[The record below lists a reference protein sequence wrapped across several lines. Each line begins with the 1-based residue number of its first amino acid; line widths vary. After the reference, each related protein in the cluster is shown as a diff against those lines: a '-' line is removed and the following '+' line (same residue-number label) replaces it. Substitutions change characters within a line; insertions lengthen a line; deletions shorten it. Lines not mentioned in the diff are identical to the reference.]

1 MSTKAASAAAP
12 NWRVARIRALSG
24 CSRSLQGVNNA
35 TNCALLALRVGFGL
49 MLCAHGYNKIFGG
62 GKLAGT
68 ARWFGSMGLKW
79 PQWQARIAAATE
91 IGSGLLLALGL
102 ATPLAAG
109 GFIGLMLVAIA
120 VDHRK
125 NGFFVFRPG
134 EGWEYCAGVALVALA
149 IGAIGAGKYSI
160 DHAIHK
166 DVQDWTGA
174 VIALVAG
181 VGGAALQLAVCY
193 RPAPAPATAPKTE
206 ATA

>member
-1 MSTKAASAAAP
+1 M
-12 NWRVARIRALSG
+12 ND
-24 CSRSLQGVNNA
+24 A
-35 TNCALLALRVGFGL
+35 TNFALLVLRVGFGL
-49 MLCAHGYNKIFGG
+49 MLAAHGYNKIFGG

-68 ARWFGSMGLKW
+68 AGWFASMGLKW

-109 GFIGLMLVAIA
+109 GFIALMLVAIA
-120 VDHRK
+120 LAHRK

-134 EGWEYCAGVALVALA
+134 QGWEYCAAIAIAAFA

-166 DVQDWTGA
+166 DVEGWTGA

-181 VGGAALQLAVCY
+181 IGGAALQMVLSY
-193 RPAPAPATAPKTE
+193 RPMKDATA
-206 ATA
+206 